1 MKPRTLLV
9 LLALVAGLGAF
20 IWFYER
26 ELPGS
31 EERGE
36 LADRLFRGLEAG
48 EVSALVIESGEGAV
62 RLERVPEPAAAGEAE
77 TGGGEGEEE
86 DEEQDEEEIADELPP
101 IEPEP
106 EWRIAEPAALAGA
119 RADRLAVER
128 LLDSLVALEK
138 SRTMTGDEADRAAA
152 GLEPPRAKVTFV
164 REEDGEEVTLEIGAE
179 VPASSNVLAAIA
191 GAPEVHVVGGAL
203 AGDLERP
210 PGDWRD
216 REVFAAG
223 RDEIERLTLAP
234 TGGGGVVLVRR
245 GEGSGEAAFWLDE
258 PMVDRADASAVEQL
272 LSDLTAVRAVA
283 FADDP
288 EGGLAALGLEPPR
301 GVIEAGL
308 AGGEPFRLEI
318 GAETGGGWYGRAGG
332 QAFEA
337 AGMLP
342 AALARTPAEWQS
354 RSLSARRLY
363 QIDRVTIDERGAAGL
378 VLERE
383 GPDWRRDGEPIAYT
397 PVSDLLFA
405 VTDGRAERLA
415 RREAARAAGHLAEPA
430 LSITLAGGD
439 ADGEAAETP
448 ATDAPASETVTL
460 YPPLGAG
467 AGSAEGE
474 VPATVTG
481 RDYALYLAPATARTI
496 RESLDR
502 LREAEPLPE
511 EEPPAEEAGE
521 DGDPIE
527 IESEEG

>member
-48 EVSALVIESGEGAV
+48 DVTALRIESADGAV
-62 RLERVPEPAAAGEAE
+62 RLERVPEPAAADGAE
-77 TGGGEGEEE
+77 NGGEGEEE
-86 DEEQDEEEIADELPP
+86 GEEEIADELPP
-101 IEPEP
+101 IEPDP

-164 REEDGEEVTLEIGAE
+164 RAEGGEEVTLEIGAE

-191 GAPEVHVVGGAL
+191 GTPEVHVVGGAL

-223 RDEIERLTLAP
+223 RDEIDRLTLAP
-234 TGGGGVVLVRR
+234 AGGERVVLARR
-245 GEGSGEAAFWLDE
+245 GAEGSGEAAFWLDE

-283 FADDP
+283 FVDEP

-342 AALARTPAEWQS
+342 EALAKAPAEWQS

-439 ADGEAAETP
+439 AEGAA
-448 ATDAPASETVTL
+448 AAAAPASETVILFPET
-460 YPPLGAG
+460 
-467 AGSAEGE
+467 AEGE

-496 RESLDR
+496 RDSLDR

-511 EEPPAEEAGE
+511 EEPAAEEPGEEAGE
-521 DGDPIE
+521 DAIE
-527 IESEEG
+527 IESEEGG

>member
-1 MKPRTLLV
+1 MKPRTLLI

-31 EERGE
+31 EERAE
-36 LADRLFRGLEAG
+36 LGDRLFRGLEAG
-48 EVSALVIESGEGAV
+48 DVTALGIEADGESV
-62 RLERVPEPAAAGEAE
+62 RLERAPGPAAEEAA
-77 TGGGEGEEE
+77 TGGREDEEE
-86 DEEQDEEEIADELPP
+86 DEVADELPP
-101 IEPEP
+101 VESEP

-138 SRTMTGDEADRAAA
+138 SRTMTGEEADRAAA
-152 GLEPPRAKVTFV
+152 GLEPPRAKVTIV
-164 REEDGEEVTLEIGAE
+164 RKDGEETTLEVGAE

-191 GAPEVHVVGGAL
+191 GEPEVHVVEGVL
-203 AGDLERP
+203 AGDLERA

-234 TGGGGVVLVRR
+234 AGGARVVLARR
-245 GEGSGEAAFWLDE
+245 GGEPSGEPAYWLDE
-258 PMVDRADASAVEQL
+258 PMVDRADASVVEQL
-272 LSDLTAVRAVA
+272 LTDLTAVRAVRFVDA
-283 FADDP
+283 P

-342 AALARTPAEWQS
+342 EALAKAPAEWQS

-415 RREAARAAGHLAEPA
+415 RREVARAAGHLAEPA

-439 ADGEAAETP
+439 AEGEEGDAASSGG
-448 ATDAPASETVTL
+448 PASETVTL
-460 YPPLGAG
+460 YPPLGPGAG
-467 AGSAEGE
+467 AGSSEGE

-481 RDYALYLAPATARTI
+481 RDYALYLAPATAQTLRD
-496 RESLDR
+496 SLDR

-511 EEPPAEEAGE
+511 PEPAEAGE
-521 DGDPIE
+521 AGEGDDPIA
-527 IESEEG
+527 IESEEGG